1 MRAAV
6 APGEDP
12 MTLPTPE
19 AVAETIVPLCLPGFM
34 ETGKIYDYRAGRL
47 NSFRPPALANE
58 LASRGPAAAN
68 GTSRSG
74 RSHGS
79 PAPARHRPAR

>member
-19 AVAETIVPLCLPGFM
+19 AVADDDRAAVPAGLQ

-47 NSFRPPALANE
+47 NSFQ
-58 LASRGPAAAN
+58 AA
-68 GTSRSG
+68 GRRSNQIG
-74 RSHGS
+74 
-79 PAPARHRPAR
+79 